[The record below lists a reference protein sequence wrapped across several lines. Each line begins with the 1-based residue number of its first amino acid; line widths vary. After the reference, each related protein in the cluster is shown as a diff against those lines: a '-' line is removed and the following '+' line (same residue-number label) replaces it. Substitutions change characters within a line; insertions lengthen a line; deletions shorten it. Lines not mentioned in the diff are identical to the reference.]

1 MSLVSLISIIA
12 GGKWIF
18 SPYSKKAHFS
28 NSVIRH
34 SNWIYSVTFSA
45 DCKYLVT
52 GSRNNTCK
60 LWDVK
65 NGFKLINTIKGHNN
79 PISSVTFSP
88 QDKYLA
94 ISWNDNIWSIE
105 NQFDLTN
112 TIEGHNIIF
121 HQLLFMEIAS
131 ILQRALTIKLR
142 KQGIQKMDLNNT
154 KIIEGHT
161 ETSFS
166 SSFSVN
172 SKYLAT
178 GSRDKTCKI
187 WDIEKG
193 FELIA
198 TIQGHIEDILSIA
211 FSFLRQ
217 QISSNCFW

>member
-1 MSLVSLISIIA
+1 MHETYVGDFFNLYVKVQHIIFYFA
-12 GGKWIF
+12 
-18 SPYSKKAHFS
+18 SYNDS
-28 NSVIRH
+28 NIIEMRHVGH

-94 ISWNDNIWSIE
+94 ISWNDNIW
-105 NQFDLTN
+105 
-112 TIEGHNIIF
+112 
-121 HQLLFMEIAS
+121 
-131 ILQRALTIKLR
+131 K
-142 KQGIQKMDLNNT
+142 
-154 KIIEGHT
+154 GHT